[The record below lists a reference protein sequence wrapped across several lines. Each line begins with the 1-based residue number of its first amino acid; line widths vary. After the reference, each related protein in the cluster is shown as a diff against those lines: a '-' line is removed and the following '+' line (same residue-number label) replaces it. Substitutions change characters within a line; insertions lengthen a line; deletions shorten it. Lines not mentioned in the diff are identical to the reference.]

1 MIHSDNT
8 ELSEQKPYGSYV
20 SVVLFFVYLALVF
33 LLNMVDSVEQY
44 GFM

>member
-20 SVVLFFVYLALVF
+20 SVVLFFCYLPFTLRWF
-33 LLNMVDSVEQY
+33 SC
-44 GFM
+44 